1 MDKKPTEKELLDVV
15 KEVGAGYQAILVNLN
30 IQKSKIE
37 SFESTRKPDVIC
49 FDGLVFWRDGNGLQP
64 INWNTLLSAVQ
75 KAGYPDFAEEKRK
88 ELQKDQQKKDHQN
101 PPPPG
106 TKADPDIGPKQ
117 VEKPKDICFA
127 IVTANKNEWNSA
139 RHFLGA
145 KGCDVSDSI
154 KDRKCEEELNV
165 VFESK
170 KFGSYSL
177 LRVYGKKGVI
187 FQCPEMGS
195 YSRGGSQYAVF
206 MLLKEAMKNRWP
218 LQVIFIVGCCGGVSA
233 PDSKE
238 KVEGTVFVANSFYQY
253 AGKIEQ
259 DKRIKIKLS
268 SHNAEMDWIQL
279 LITSKEGGS
288 EGYKVD
294 RVEQVPFFS
303 GDFVIKGEDFAK
315 GLHELLQGHEKVGYE
330 MEGIGAITGVTL
342 FKKFD
347 ELLPVLVVK
356 DVNVPNPPVLVVKGV
371 SDTAGSDKNKEAPI
385 RFFSKIEN
393 PTDEDTRQQM
403 CTVMSLTLVLR
414 TIKAAVDV
422 GMLR

>member
-1 MDKKPTEKELLDVV
+1 M
-15 KEVGAGYQAILVNLN
+15 
-30 IQKSKIE
+30 
-37 SFESTRKPDVIC
+37 
-49 FDGLVFWRDGNGLQP
+49 
-64 INWNTLLSAVQ
+64 
-75 KAGYPDFAEEKRK
+75 
-88 ELQKDQQKKDHQN
+88 
-101 PPPPG
+101 
-106 TKADPDIGPKQ
+106 
-117 VEKPKDICFA
+117 
-127 IVTANKNEWNSA
+127 
-139 RHFLGA
+139 
-145 KGCDVSDSI
+145 
-154 KDRKCEEELNV
+154 
-165 VFESK
+165 
-170 KFGSYSL
+170 
-177 LRVYGKKGVI
+177 YGKKGVI
-187 FQCPEMGS
+187 FKCPEMGS

-206 MLLKEAMKNRWP
+206 TLLKEAMKNQWP
-218 LQVIFIVGCCGGVSA
+218 LQVIFIVGCCGGASE
-233 PDSKE
+233 PKE
-238 KVEGTVFVANSFYQY
+238 DVKGTVFVANSFYQY

-259 DKRIKIKLS
+259 DRRIAMKLS

-279 LITSKEGGS
+279 LIASKEGGS

-315 GLHELLQGHEKVGYE
+315 GLHGLLQGHEKVGYE

-422 GMLR
+422 EMLR